1 MSRFRKTATIV
12 LVAFILVIALS
23 AGLTACEN
31 KVPVKV
37 TLEYDGGTFAGALR
51 AEVTLNAGDTLDLT
65 QYSPIRKNS
74 VFAGWT
80 DGKNTYS
87 GTYVAGTSDATLTAV
102 WIPKTSGNTLDALKV
117 ILAGLQNEGAY
128 SFAFEGN
135 GKDADGNVTGIA
147 LKANVSSESKYELA
161 VEFSDGKGEKT
172 VGVYVIDGMFY
183 VWSPE
188 MGGVVLEDFDMN
200 YILALA
206 DRVPEVLGNLL
217 GSVNIVG
224 MNIDT
229 ILNLLFNMFT
239 STTETVMDGY
249 TVYGI
254 QINPKGLDGI
264 VSLLNAINLDSIL
277 KGAGLNIKTAGLITW
292 FRGILPDM
300 TINLNVSIDDA
311 TGKVVDVT
319 SDAKYEGKDYFEF
332 TAERAGFFAEGE
344 VGTIAPEALA
354 GYQQISLGNI
364 DMHVDISVNNEG
376 ADLGALINAIAGK
389 QAIPAGTLM
398 LGSNLNY
405 RLTLKTSL
413 DIAGGDKDENYIV
426 LELDEIKSDG
436 TLAPFIS
443 AYYKEGFVYL
453 NVDGLIGGVYAG
465 KGVKIGVDLKELI
478 SGVKK
483 VVTDAI
489 DGVFF
494 TESRALNGS
503 SKLDKDGVVALSGT
517 DGNYYVSGSV
527 LNFIKV
533 VVGVFGVDGDKVSVT
548 DGTDDG
554 GNFSMLSFEV
564 DSEFLTAFLAA
575 VGTTATVPDFGDVML
590 NVKLNADGL
599 DSVSIDASLKGGV
612 KAGLLLDSFSI
623 GKAPVFEGYDSIA
636 DYIDAKV
643 ADESRYTYSVKELV
657 ADVLK
662 GVSLNTDVELS
673 LAAGKFNL
681 MDIVSLFGLDTGDTV
696 TPWTLTADSKIAANL
711 SADVSV
717 DAATSKVSA
726 SIVLTLKEDFAL
738 GADKILPA
746 GKLLAVYLSE
756 DGTGYI
762 DLSGISLFGSQLPAV
777 KANIDLAS
785 VIDGLMSQLD
795 TDLVFDVSGL
805 FGTTEKET
813 LSRLNADGSSSP
825 LNLGSE
831 VTAEASG
838 IIITSQSLQLNLT
851 LATVKAILGA
861 FGVELAL
868 PEGIDVSLDASLDNV
883 GLDVKASASLPSKG
897 EYDALTLG
905 LAVSVGE
912 NGLKAGVD
920 GLAETIKADIAEN
933 TAGLADAQSN
943 VIRALLGTVGRLS
956 ISAEIEVGTNE
967 EADLGAFVSGFV
979 KKWLPDTDI
988 DVQIESGK
996 IGLLIA
1002 LNSDRDEYA
1011 VVLTEGEGN
1020 VLLSARV
1027 CGETVVV
1034 KVVDFGSF
1042 VMRDTGLIAM
1052 IKGAVDKAVD
1062 SIQNA
1067 DLNTLFE
1074 NLLKPSQEEQPSDPG
1089 QSETPEEPETPA
1101 EPEQPSGSNTGIDV
1115 ISLLGGVSVN
1125 DAVINIDITR
1135 EMIATIL
1142 SSLGIEVDFVSAN
1155 GLIDIADGRAEI
1167 NADIGDGALELG
1179 IGLSI
1184 GRTDDEST
1192 DYGFAVDLL
1201 EAYGDGYVPAT
1212 ENGTEHLRS
1221 YLETK
1226 LRALGEYRNYM
1237 TSWSLSA
1244 LANEYT
1250 RYSTGDG
1257 VVVFTSREDLQAYVM
1272 GLLSGIS
1279 LTADV
1284 KVDFTPGEYN
1294 ILDLV
1299 GRFVDL
1305 TSLGLPEDSSLIVSF
1320 GDPSIDL
1327 SVRFN
1332 SAIVTEGSAVD
1343 GVMALEIIANR
1354 PLSLGTTVG
1363 GGESVTVIPEG
1374 EALLAVYVRN
1384 GSLYIDVTALEVL
1397 GLRLPV
1403 FKADNFDLPAFLY
1416 GKIDELVSGIFAENN
1431 AAGDDGTTTADA
1443 LALAGGDGGNMTLI
1457 LARNRLQLSV
1467 TMAAIGAL
1475 LSNFLTG
1482 NAATTAEDI
1491 LSALGDVSVDL
1502 SLVRDDSAGSGVYT
1516 FTLSAGG
1523 NVMNTVDGQPSE
1535 LSLSVG
1541 ASSSDIR
1548 LGDDTLYESFGAYV
1562 DEKIAGYDKTYSDI
1576 LRGIADNLFKGSML
1590 IDVEVDFNTGKYYL
1604 NELVNNILSAVT
1616 DGSAIA
1622 VPIAVETGSFGKALQ
1637 LALQWNLDPDT
1648 KQLKLMFEVR
1658 DGAKVLIGAYMYDG
1672 ELVVDLT
1679 GVGLISVKVSN
1690 VAVIAQLTESLTSAI
1705 DSLQG
1710 LDLNELLG
1718 GLFGDSTTMS
1728 ATPRDGSAGGGTGGT
1743 GDAGDAEA
1751 SDNAWIAQL
1760 LGVVMLENTNIKLAL
1775 STEILENVI
1784 FALAGKRIDLGDLFD
1799 LSANLGILSGVVSFD
1814 AKLFGNDETALIG
1827 MSVDA
1832 SLSNDTIVSNAY
1844 IQAVFMRDH
1853 YEIDASNTGTIIA
1866 DAINNFADVN
1876 FALDLSLSFRK
1887 GTYNIAELIS
1897 KFGVSALAGTQLLWE
1912 FTEDT
1917 TLSLRLEVKLKL
1929 YADDGTDGGRNGMAS
1944 IEIKTKDAFR
1954 LGASQLFP
1962 ADTVLIGLYAY
1973 ENVLYLDPSGISLL
1987 GVQLP
1992 VFKVDF
1998 DLLGKLMVKLGELGN
2013 AAQTQSE
2020 PVIVAS
2026 DETGEGNDTVLMPLD
2041 DSDGEISIGITENE
2055 IAVTAALGA
2064 IAAVLEDL
2072 GVNLGVDLGAFDVTA
2087 AIRIKDGLSVEVGG
2101 VLVPSTDGTEKP
2113 FMLALTIPKDAL
2125 QFGVDVNALG
2135 NYLKQKANA
2144 YKDYNDDLIA
2154 TLKETLG
2161 NNSIKA
2167 DVTIESQA
2175 SKVDM
2180 NSLIAGILKTAGVDL
2195 NIPVNL
2201 YFDEMNYQLELLV
2214 NWDINSRKLL
2224 MEINILGKIN
2234 KKTLIG
2240 LYGDSN
2246 DLYIALGGVGLV
2258 DLRVKGS
2265 PLVPLLFNKL
2275 DEALAGINPIVIS
2288 DILEDLFAGKDL
2300 SEESANVNS
2309 GETQPLDG
2317 ENASTLAGGNDLIR
2331 YLLSSLKITDS
2342 KAVADITSDIMA
2354 QIMRALGIDID
2365 FVFEAGVGVD
2375 LAGDKIEGYVNIGS
2389 DSQIGLVLGLNGKPT
2404 RFLPSDLSTYI
2415 TIDAENGAQDGGQVV
2430 KEFID
2435 GFDFAFSLDLMSAT
2449 VGTLVDSSR
2458 GVTYTRVEIKKVT
2471 GVVALDNHSMT
2482 AGAAGKSGILL
2493 SVLSVSEEEYNSH
2506 GSGTTKAMMHVYLDY
2521 SAGSATLYLCPGW
2534 FEIKVI
2540 LGIPVDITTYLKS
2553 MTLQLD
2559 LLNMLAPTVENLIKQ
2574 VNDAANNLGNE
2585 ETPEETPPSQDTGS
2599 GEETEPTGIA
2609 KVIAD
2614 LDIEALLRP
2623 GIDLNLL
2630 STGVT
2635 NLNVKFDPYELN
2647 KLIDGIM
2654 GCLFGADTILDLTT
2668 VEAKGAKLFSQN
2680 YLQRMWWDRL
2690 AGSNTASAAEG
2701 KTPYSTWDSI
2711 QKDLRNIIND
2721 VLPAV
2726 GYGNISWLLGVID
2739 WSGTTGN
2746 FHEIFK
2752 RITSIAVFNEAE
2764 INVNLLEGTLA
2775 NISFIGSDTGAAV
2788 TKYELGSDGVWRDTG
2803 EILTHRVRSTYAI
2816 SSKRDTDGAY
2826 YYTYKYAG
2834 SGPAAEYGGRGLLFR
2849 SGYAYYSEKGI
2860 DATYGYLDYNKNYSQ
2875 IYYSNEIWIYNKSS
2889 AVGDPNYTL
2898 NGTEGAVDWGN
2909 LSANVTFNPYM
2920 YSSENQYQTAVDEYW
2935 DRYFSDYGT
2944 AVYQKGTAVK
2954 RGTISLSYNGRA
2966 FDKSVLKEIMNRAG
2980 THTIRATATFKDG
2993 TSSWTDLTFRVKDV
3007 GTGGQDSVRSVDTV
3021 NLHVYESVPD
3031 YFTVT
3036 TYSGERVKYY
3046 TDGKTVTLEGDYKA
3060 TSPAGG
3066 TKTARLKFANG
3077 ASYPVTINYY
3087 DSTINDQTINISWYD
3102 LDFSAG
3108 SDAAVKSLLDRFD
3121 MYYGDGT
3128 FIPEL
3133 LTENATW
3140 DTTELYGL
3148 VARDRGDLSAATFK
3162 VTVTFDKRIGTD
3174 GTTLENVESA
3184 LRQTVTLTLNMEDKR
3199 KLSIVY
3205 QGLTEGN
3212 YLKVDPYRYYM
3223 YMVTGNESDNPIPS
3237 TVTATYQGGKKETVN
3252 VVTQFAADT
3261 DWSYMTAK
3269 TVTAT
3274 VKIDPTKYD
3283 GKGYFDENMQ
3293 ISVNIDRNVIQ
3304 AVYFDDAK
3312 TQDYIVRG
3320 EKYAVATVVFTNG
3333 LELKMPVA
3341 IVENGNTADV
3351 YIGFDVETYTTYGKI
3366 ATFSGISGTLLQAF
3380 TVEIR

>member
-12 LVAFILVIALS
+12 LAAFILVIVLS
-23 AGLTACEN
+23 AGLAACEN
-31 KVPVKV
+31 KVQVKV

-51 AEVTLNAGDTLDLT
+51 ADVTLNSGDTLDLT
-65 QYSPIRKNS
+65 QYSPIKKNCI
-74 VFAGWT
+74 FAGWT

-128 SFAFEGN
+128 SFAFEGS
-135 GKDADGNVTGIA
+135 GKDADGNATGIA
-147 LKANVSSESKYELA
+147 LKANVSSEQKYELA
-161 VEFSDGKGEKT
+161 VEFSDGTGAKT

-217 GSVNIVG
+217 GGINIVG

-254 QINPKGLDGI
+254 RINPKGLDGI

-277 KGAGLNIKTAGLITW
+277 KGAGLNIKTSGLITW

-300 TINLNVSIDDA
+300 TINLNVSIDDV

-319 SDAKYEGKDYFEF
+319 SDAKYEGEDYFEF

-344 VGTIAPEALA
+344 VGTIAPEALE

-364 DMHVDISVNNEG
+364 DMHVDIAVDNEG
-376 ADLGALINAIAGK
+376 ADLGALINTIAGT

-398 LGSNLNY
+398 LGSDLNY
-405 RLTLKTSL
+405 RLSLKTAI
-413 DIAGGDKDENYIV
+413 DIAGEENDENYIV

-436 TLAPFIS
+436 TLSPFIS
-443 AYYKEGFVYL
+443 AYYKEGFVYI

-465 KGVKIGVDLKELI
+465 KGVKIGVDLKELV

-503 SKLDKDGVVALSGT
+503 SRLDKDGVVALSGT
-517 DGNYYVSGSV
+517 DGNYYVSDSV

-533 VVGVFGVDGDKVSVT
+533 VVGVFGVDGDKVDVT
-548 DGTDDG
+548 DGTDDN
-554 GNFSMLSFEV
+554 GNFSVLSFEV

-575 VGTTATVPDFGDVML
+575 VGTTATIPDFGDVML
-590 NVKLNADGL
+590 NVKLDADGL
-599 DSVSIDASLKGGV
+599 DSVSIDAALKGGV

-623 GKAPVFEGYDSIA
+623 GKAPQFEGYDSIA

-643 ADESRYTYSVKELV
+643 GDESRYTYSVKELV

-662 GVSLNTDVELS
+662 GVSLDVDAELS

-681 MDIVSLFGLDTGDTV
+681 MDIVSLFGLDIGDTV
-696 TPWTLTADSKIAANL
+696 TPWTLTADSKVAVNL
-711 SADVSV
+711 AADVSV
-717 DAATSKVSA
+717 DAATSALSA

-746 GKLLAVYLSE
+746 GKLLAVYLSD

-762 DLSGISLFGSQLPAV
+762 DLSGISLFGAQMPAV
-777 KANIDLAS
+777 KANIDLET
-785 VIDGLMSQLD
+785 VIDGLMTQLD

-805 FGTTEKET
+805 FGTEEET
-813 LSRLNADGSSSP
+813 LSRLNADGSASP

-831 VTAEASG
+831 VTSEASG
-838 IIITSQSLQLNLT
+838 IIITSKSLQVNLT

-868 PEGIDVSLDASLDNV
+868 PDGIDVGLDASLDDK
-883 GLDVKASASLPSKG
+883 GLEVNASASLPASG

-920 GLAETIKADIAEN
+920 GLAEQIKADIARN

-943 VIRALLGTVGRLS
+943 VIKALLGTVGRLS
-956 ISAEIEVGTNE
+956 ISAEIEVGTDE
-967 EADLGAFVSGFV
+967 EADLGAFVSDFV

-996 IGLLIA
+996 VGLLIA
-1002 LNSDRDEYA
+1002 LNSDREEYA

-1052 IKGAVDKAVD
+1052 IKGAVDEAID
-1062 SIQNA
+1062 SIAGA

-1074 NLLKPSQEEQPSDPG
+1074 NLLNPSEEQPSDPE
-1089 QSETPEEPETPA
+1089 QPEKPEQPEEPEQPA
-1101 EPEQPSGSNTGIDV
+1101 DEGTGIDV

-1135 EMIATIL
+1135 EMIAKIL
-1142 SSLGIEVDFVSAN
+1142 ASLGIEVDFVSAN
-1155 GLIDIADGRAEI
+1155 GLIDVADGRAEI
-1167 NADIGDGALELG
+1167 NADIGNGALELG

-1184 GRTDDEST
+1184 GKTDDET
-1192 DYGFAVDLL
+1192 MDYGFATDLL
-1201 EAYGDGYVPAT
+1201 DAYGDAYVPAA
-1212 ENGTEHLRS
+1212 ENAAEHLRA
-1221 YLETK
+1221 YIETK
-1226 LRALGEYRNYM
+1226 LRALGEYRSYM
-1237 TSWSLSA
+1237 SSWSLSA

-1257 VVVFTSREDLQAYVM
+1257 VVIFTSREDLQQYVM

-1279 LTADV
+1279 LEADV
-1284 KVDFTPGEYN
+1284 NLDFTAGEYN
-1294 ILDLV
+1294 ILDFV

-1305 TSLGLPEDSSLIVSF
+1305 TTLGLPADSSLIVSF
-1320 GDPSIDL
+1320 GEPSIDL
-1327 SVRFN
+1327 SLRFN
-1332 SAIVTEGSAVD
+1332 SAIVADGGTAD
-1343 GVMALEIIANR
+1343 GVMGLEIIANR
-1354 PLSLGTTVG
+1354 PLALGTTVG
-1363 GGESVTVIPEG
+1363 GGEGVTVIPEG
-1374 EALLAVYVRN
+1374 EALLAVYIRD

-1397 GLRLPV
+1397 GLSLPV
-1403 FKADNFDLPAFLY
+1403 FKADNFDLPSFLY
-1416 GKIDELVSGIFAENN
+1416 GKIDELVSGIFAEENTE
-1431 AAGDDGTTTADA
+1431 GEGGTSVADA
-1443 LALAGGDGGNMTLI
+1443 LALADGDGGNVTLI

-1482 NAATTAEDI
+1482 DAATTVEDI
-1491 LSALGDVSVDL
+1491 LSSLGDVSVDL
-1502 SLVRDDSAGSGVYT
+1502 SLLRDDTAGNGVYN

-1523 NVMNTVDGQPSE
+1523 NIMTTVDGQPSAFA
-1535 LSLSVG
+1535 LSAG
-1541 ASSSDIR
+1541 ASSADIK
-1548 LGDDTLYESFGAYV
+1548 LGDDTLYETFGAYV
-1562 DEKIAGYDKTYSDI
+1562 DGKIAGYDKTYSDI

-1590 IDVEVDFNTGKYYL
+1590 IDVEVDLNTGKYYL

-1622 VPIAVETGSFGKALQ
+1622 VPIAVETGTFGKALQ

-1658 DGAKVLIGAYMYDG
+1658 DGGNVLIGAYMYDG
-1672 ELVVDLT
+1672 ELVIDLT
-1679 GVGLISVKVSN
+1679 GVGLISVKVSD
-1690 VAVIAQLTESLTSAI
+1690 VAVIDQLTDSLMTAI

-1718 GLFGDSTTMS
+1718 GLFGDDQTTMS
-1728 ATPRDGSAGGGTGGT
+1728 LTPRDGSESGDTGS
-1743 GDAGDAEA
+1743 AGDADA
-1751 SDNAWIAQL
+1751 ADNAWIAQL

-1799 LSANLGILSGVVSFD
+1799 LSANLGILSGVISFD
-1814 AKLFGNDETALIG
+1814 AKLFGDDENALIS

-1853 YEIDASNTGTIIA
+1853 YEINASDTGTIIT
-1866 DAINNFADVN
+1866 DAINNFADVS
-1876 FALDLSLSFRK
+1876 FALDLALSFQK
-1887 GTYNIAELIS
+1887 GSYNIAELIS

-1917 TLSLRLEVKLKL
+1917 TISLTLEIKLKL
-1929 YADDGTDGGRNGMAS
+1929 YADDGTDGGKNGMAS
-1944 IEIKTKDAFR
+1944 IEFKTKDAFK
-1954 LGASQLFP
+1954 LGVSQLFP

-1973 ENVLYLDPSGISLL
+1973 EDVLYLDAGGISIL
-1987 GVQLP
+1987 GIDLP

-1998 DLLGKLMVKLGELGN
+1998 DLFGTLMTKLREMGN
-2013 AAQTQSE
+2013 SAQTQSE

-2072 GVNLGVDLGAFDVTA
+2072 GVNLGVDLGAFDITA

-2101 VLVPSTDGTEKP
+2101 VLVPSTDGSEKP
-2113 FMLALTIPKDAL
+2113 FLLSLTIPGDAL

-2180 NSLIAGILKTAGVDL
+2180 NTLIAGILKTAGIDL

-2201 YFDEMNYQLELLV
+2201 YFDEMNYELELLL
-2214 NWDINSRKLL
+2214 NWDMASRKLL
-2224 MEINILGKIN
+2224 LEVNIKGKIN

-2240 LYGDSN
+2240 LYGDSS

-2258 DLRVKGS
+2258 DLHVKGS
-2265 PLVPLLFNKL
+2265 PLVPVLFNKL
-2275 DEALAGINPIVIS
+2275 DEALAGINPIIIS

-2300 SEESANVNS
+2300 SEESANMNS

-2342 KAVADITSDIMA
+2342 KVVADITSDIMA

-2449 VGTLVDSSR
+2449 VGTLVDSSM

-2482 AGAAGKSGILL
+2482 AGEVGKSGILL

-2534 FEIKVI
+2534 FVI
-2540 LGIPVDITTYLKS
+2540 DVLMGIPVDITTYLKS

-2668 VEAKGAKLFSQN
+2668 VEANGAKLFSQN

-2701 KTPYSTWDSI
+2701 STPYSTWDSI

-2726 GYGNISWLLGVID
+2726 GYGNISGLLGVLD

-2860 DATYGYLDYNKNYSQ
+2860 DATYGYEDGDYNKNYSQ

-2889 AVGDPNYTL
+2889 TVGDPNYTL

-2920 YSSENQYQTAVDEYW
+2920 YSSENQYQAAVDEYW

-3087 DSTINDQTINISWYD
+3087 DSTINDQTIDMSWYD
-3102 LDFSAG
+3102 LDFTGADTAEG
-3108 SDAAVKSLLDRFD
+3108 KDAAVQAILDKFD

-3148 VARDRGDLSAATFK
+3148 VARDRGNLSATTVN

-3184 LRQTVTLTLNMEDKR
+3184 LRQTVTLTLNLEDKR
-3199 KLSIVY
+3199 KLSVVY
-3205 QGLTEGN
+3205 AGMTEGN
-3212 YLKVDPYRYYM
+3212 YLKVDPYRYYL

-3341 IVENGNTADV
+3341 IVENGNEADV

-3366 ATFSGISGTLLQAF
+3366 ATFSGINGTLLQAF